1 MNYRHGFHAG
11 NFADLAKHA
20 AVLSFLKHLR
30 GSVAPLTVIDTHAGA
45 GYYDLSDPHFARSK
59 EAEAGIKY
67 LLSSDVP
74 DSLKPLAG
82 YVRAK
87 NERAGF
93 RDSIGLYPGSPVLTL
108 DHLRVG
114 DAYVGCELR
123 PDDFRYLQEAIVPR
137 GKAQNVDGY
146 KFAVNAAQ
154 IDDPADMFWLI
165 DPPFERSDDYT
176 QIVDALKAGLTARPS
191 LSALIWLPLKDL
203 ETFDRYLRDMEHELF
218 AHEDSD
224 GETHEPD
231 LLIAELR
238 LRPLWNPM
246 KMNGCALVAV
256 NAPVGFE
263 ADLRSIAADVVTV
276 FGDKGGLAKVWTLN
290 S

>member
-20 AVLSFLKHLR
+20 AVLSFLKALR
-30 GSVAPLTVIDTHAGA
+30 GSAAPLTVIDTHAGA
-45 GYYDLSDPHFARSK
+45 GYYDLTDAHFARSK

-74 DSLKPLAG
+74 DSLKSLAG

-93 RDSIGLYPGSPVLTL
+93 RDATGLYPGSPVLTL
-108 DHLRVG
+108 DHLRPG
-114 DAYVGCELR
+114 DAYTGCELR
-123 PDDFRYLQEAIVPR
+123 PDDFQYLQEAIVPR
-137 GKAQNVDGY
+137 GKAQNLDGY
-146 KFAVNAAQ
+146 GYAVNAARS
-154 IDDPADMFWLI
+154 DDPGDMFWLI
-165 DPPFERSDDYT
+165 DPPFERGDDYV
-176 QIVDALKAGLTARPS
+176 QVVDALKAGLLARPD
-191 LSALIWLPLKDL
+191 LTALIWLPLKDL

-218 AHEDSD
+218 ANEAFGD
-224 GETHEPD
+224 ETHEPN

-256 NAPVGFE
+256 NAPAGFE
-263 ADLRSIAADVVTV
+263 ADLRAIAEDVVSV
-276 FGDKGGLAKVWTLN
+276 FGEAGALAKVWTLN
-290 S
+290 P